1 MDRFDKLVCILLA
14 IMVVSVAATAVGF
27 WKQNTRYFDDFELT
41 AGDGMKFASKTV
53 ESINRQGAA
62 STENSESS
70 YVYYYVNS
78 VSAGTVS
85 YTKSLYVDGVLQ
97 TTNSSA
103 PLAKFL
109 KYEES
114 DYTSLPHYKS
124 QSTKNTVAKCEY
136 GLLDTICHE
145 FRYSNEEGNQKYE
158 ATCLVYVCSGYV
170 VLTEKSEKETGDG
183 YKWTFDSR
191 ESLNDIYLDKKSV
204 KNSEVAPALTGFTP
218 AQGKVLTWTV
228 TEKEGSTLGHTDT
241 ETRYMEKCT
250 IDSVTNSTIQITVE
264 TIPEEGSSTVVISTI
279 PLTEFTG
286 IPVDQQIIAG
296 YLLDHIEFKKVTLG
310 DLGNALTITTVLT
323 KDTGS
328 SAETVTTSA
337 YNGQMVQHITLT
349 EDEDGHWTSTTKTLI
364 AIA

>member
-41 AGDGMKFASKTV
+41 AGDGMKFASESV
-53 ESINRQGAA
+53 ESIYHQGAA
-62 STENSESS
+62 STENSEYG

-78 VSAGTVS
+78 VSAGTVG

-109 KYEES
+109 KYDES

-124 QSTKNTVAKCEY
+124 QSAKNAVAECEY
-136 GLLDTICHE
+136 GLLDTVCHE
-145 FRYSNEEGNQKYE
+145 FRYSNEEGDQKFE

-183 YKWTFDSR
+183 YKRTFDSR

-204 KNSEVAPALTGFTP
+204 KNSEVAPALAGFTP
-218 AQGKVLTWTV
+218 AAGKVLTWTV

-241 ETRYMEKCT
+241 ETMYTEKCT
-250 IDSVTNSTIQITVE
+250 IDSVTDSTIQITVE
-264 TIPEEGSSTVVISTI
+264 TIPEEGPSTVIISSI
-279 PLTEFTG
+279 PLTEFKG
-286 IPVDQQIIAG
+286 ITVDQQVIAG
-296 YLLDHIEFKKVTLG
+296 YLLDHVEFKKVSLG
-310 DLGNALTITTVLT
+310 DLGNASAITTVLT
-323 KDTGS
+323 KDNGS

-349 EDEDGHWTSTTKTLI
+349 EDDSGHWTSTTKTLT